1 LCGVLVCRAVSTLQA
16 CCVSLSAM
24 HTNSGVHALAQL
36 VVARKS
42 RVNLRGMW
50 PGRRHDGRIYDGGRH
65 RGRLRHSDLA
75 VHGREGHG
83 GLVVRFG
90 VAGEDAARRVAT
102 SISLAPL
109 GPSDIIH
116 LSLHTHTC
124 KQTQTLSWSATE
136 QTATPHHETDC
147 H

>member
-1 LCGVLVCRAVSTLQA
+1 
-16 CCVSLSAM
+16 M

-50 PGRRHDGRIYDGGRH
+50 PGRRDDGRIYDGGRH

-75 VHGREGHG
+75 VHGCEGHG

-90 VAGEDAARRVAT
+90 VAGEDAARGVAT
-102 SISLAPL
+102 SISLAPQ
-109 GPSDIIH
+109 GPSDIIRRAHMDH

-124 KQTQTLSWSATE
+124 KQT
-136 QTATPHHETDC
+136 
-147 H
+147 